1 MRQRASYSTSREPL
15 PCSELLS
22 WRLLRLHLLV
32 GWCTQPS
39 KDCSL
44 CVLGELLS
52 QCIEETT
59 DIFEEH
65 LEWDICSQA
74 LAVRVALP
82 GVTTEPH
89 PWIQLVSSAR
99 DLEV

>member
-1 MRQRASYSTSREPL
+1 M
-15 PCSELLS
+15 
-22 WRLLRLHLLV
+22 
-32 GWCTQPS
+32 
-39 KDCSL
+39 
-44 CVLGELLS
+44 
-52 QCIEETT
+52 

-65 LEWDICSQA
+65 LEWDVCSQA
-74 LAVRVALP
+74 LAVRMALP